1 LRENQQKEYNLPTNT
16 SSAGSKLEAELIKYS
31 NRVVVLRSADGRRI
45 SLPINK
51 LAPTDQV
58 MVTKWNAE
66 NTKSTGGFASASKQQ
81 AIKAQLKPG
90 LAEMLPSKLLDS
102 SGKKISQDE
111 LAGKTV
117 GFYFSAHW
125 CPPCR
130 AFTPSLVKFRD
141 SNKKDF
147 EVVFVSS
154 DRSSDAQMGYMKET
168 DMKWYTLE
176 LGSQE
181 GNALKQKFGIRGTPA
196 LIIVSPDG
204 EIIIKNGRG
213 DVSSNASGAIK
224 AWTKSS

>member
-1 LRENQQKEYNLPTNT
+1 
-16 SSAGSKLEAELIKYS
+16 
-31 NRVVVLRSADGRRI
+31 
-45 SLPINK
+45 
-51 LAPTDQV
+51 
-58 MVTKWNAE
+58 M
-66 NTKSTGGFASASKQQ
+66 
-81 AIKAQLKPG
+81 
-90 LAEMLPSKLLDS
+90 
-102 SGKKISQDE
+102 
-111 LAGKTV
+111 
-117 GFYFSAHW
+117 GFYFSAPW

-181 GNALKQKFGIRGTPA
+181 GNALKQQFGIRGIPA
-196 LIIVSPDG
+196 LIIVSQDG
-204 EIIIKNGRG
+204 EIITKNGRG